1 LIFLGRDF
9 RKTYNPLFSGKFMT
23 LQRFFVALTAAAML
37 LGVNEAI
44 AYEHAAD
51 HPAEVNGKPAAGAKK
66 TTSNTAADKRTVAAK
81 VKLVDINNASR
92 AALKKLPGITDEQ
105 AEKII
110 ANRPYGSKAW
120 LVTNKVIEPGV
131 YAGIKALIEAK
142 QPFKT
147 AAKNAAMYEQLKK

>member
-1 LIFLGRDF
+1 
-9 RKTYNPLFSGKFMT
+9 MT
-23 LQRFFVALTAAAML
+23 LQRFFIALTSAAML

-51 HPAEVNGKPAAGAKK
+51 RPAEANGKPAAGVQKMTGN
-66 TTSNTAADKRTVAAK
+66 TTADKRTVAGK
-81 VKLVDINNASR
+81 VKLVDINNASK
-92 AALKKLPGITDEQ
+92 AALKKLPGITNEQ

-120 LVTNKVIEPGV
+120 LVSNKVIEPGV
-131 YAGIKALIEAK
+131 YSGIKALIEAR

-147 AAKNAAMYEQLKK
+147 AAENAAMYEKLKKK